1 MTIGTSVAQLISL
14 VFSPFIARLY
24 GPESIGIQ
32 GVFLS
37 LVGIMVTF
45 SAMSYP
51 NSIVLPKR
59 DVDAM
64 GLVFLSIYISL
75 VTSIIIYVAIFFFG
89 ENILNLL
96 NSQEISH
103 YLFLLPIA
111 IFITVLYTIFGE
123 WLSREKSFRIAS
135 MSIIILAVV
144 VTGLKVF
151 FGRISPSGLSL
162 IIAYIVGYLIT
173 TFITFLIWKKI
184 RRIKF
189 NRSIKVNIIPLALD
203 YKDFAVFRTS
213 QNFINAISQSL
224 PVFLLSGFFS
234 VSAAGQY
241 SISISLLGV
250 PLAIIGG
257 SVMSVFYPRVTEA
270 IRNGEDVRSLIIITT
285 KGLMRISIIPFLII
299 AVYGPELFHFIFGV
313 QWIIAGQY
321 SQWLSLFYFFQLIN
335 KAPMAAVAAL
345 RLQGGLLVYEIVGT
359 ATKVLALWLGFVFFK
374 DALVAIALFSIF
386 GALAYMWLTLWVIK
400 TSGKKNS
407 SITST

>member
-1 MTIGTSVAQLISL
+1 MTVGTSVAQVISL
-14 VFSPFIARLY
+14 VFSPLITRLY
-24 GPESIGIQ
+24 GPESIGLQ

-37 LVGIMVTF
+37 LLGIMATF

-75 VTSIIIYVAIFFFG
+75 ATSIIISIAIFFFG
-89 ENILNLL
+89 DNVLSLL

-111 IFITVLYTIFGE
+111 MFITVLYTIIGE
-123 WLSREKSFRIAS
+123 WLSREKAFRMAA
-135 MSIIILAVV
+135 MSSVILAVV
-144 VTGLKVF
+144 VTVIKVF
-151 FGRISPSGLSL
+151 FGFINPSALSL
-162 IIAYIVGYLIT
+162 IIAYISGFFIS
-173 TFITFLIWKKI
+173 TFSTFLIWKKI
-184 RRIKF
+184 RKIKF
-189 NRSIKVNIIPLALD
+189 NRSIKVNVIPVALE
-203 YKDFAVFRTS
+203 YKDFPVFRTS

-224 PVFLLSGFFS
+224 PVFLLAGFFS

-270 IRNGEDVRSLIIITT
+270 IRNGEDVRNLIINTT
-285 KGLMRISIIPFLII
+285 KGLMQISIIPFLII
-299 AVYGPELFHFIFGV
+299 AVFGPELFRFIFGE
-313 QWIIAGQY
+313 QWIIAGKF

-335 KAPMAAVAAL
+335 KPAIAAVAAL

-359 ATKVLALWLGFVFFK
+359 STKILALWIGFVFFK

-386 GALAYMWLTLWVIK
+386 GVLAYLWLILWVIK
-400 TSGKKNS
+400 CSGKNNS
-407 SITST
+407 SITYT